1 MSLEN
6 ELLSKVVDTDSFHV
20 LAKYNIT
27 SDDFFSQKETYE
39 FIKKYCMEYGQCPSY
54 TTVVRECDSFEYE
67 AEVSDHIEYM
77 CKRLKSDRARRESF
91 ELLQNEAS
99 DKFNSLKGDQFI
111 QWLKSETDRIYASTQ
126 AISCSGVNWAT
137 NGAERKA
144 EYLDVKNNKSSLI
157 IPTPFPTLNEG
168 LGGGAFAGDY
178 ILLEAYTNRGKSWV
192 ASDFGVTAW
201 MEGNGVLHYSPE
213 LSKYNQSQ
221 RLDTLVGHFNNMAM
235 RNGELYESVEDRY
248 FEYLDAFHEGTDN
261 APYIIKSMEDLP
273 MGLSVDII
281 EADLQANP
289 DIKFVILDGFNL
301 MVHKGG
307 RSLRDSMTITSRRLR
322 QLCGRHNI
330 VLLVVHQ
337 VSTQGEKDSKI
348 MDDDAGCRIVNAPD
362 LTSYSET
369 VAVIQDACTVLTYDY
384 CEGDGQLRVCKS
396 RANNVG
402 QRIDLEC
409 DYNCGYLKE
418 CNHLDF

>member
-6 ELLSKVVDTDSFHV
+6 ELLSKVVDTDSFYV
-20 LAKYNIT
+20 LSKYNIT
-27 SDDFFSQKETYE
+27 ADDFFSQKETYE
-39 FIKKYCMEYGQCPSY
+39 FIKNYCMEYGQCPSY

-77 CKRLKSDRARRESF
+77 CKRLKSDRARREAF

-99 DKFNSLKGDQFI
+99 NKFNSLKGDQFI
-111 QWLKSETDRIYASTQ
+111 QWLKDETDRIYASTQ

-137 NGAERKA
+137 NGAERKT

-157 IPTPFPTLNEG
+157 IPTPFPTLNSG

-178 ILLEAYTNRGKSWV
+178 ILLEAYTNKGKSWV

-235 RNGELYESVEDRY
+235 RNGELYDSVEDRY
-248 FEYLDAFHEGTDN
+248 FEYLGAFHEGTDN

-273 MGLSVDII
+273 QGLSVDII

-337 VSTQGEKDSKI
+337 VST
-348 MDDDAGCRIVNAPD
+348 AGDKESQITNEDGLKLVNPPD
-362 LTSYSET
+362 LGSYSET
-369 VAVIQDACTVLTYDY
+369 IAVIQDACTVLTYDY
-384 CEGDGQLRVCKS
+384 CEGEAALKVCKS

-402 QRIDLEC
+402 QRIDLEV
-409 DYNCGYLKE
+409 DYNSGYLAE
-418 CNHLDF
+418 CSNLSF

>member
-1 MSLEN
+1 
-6 ELLSKVVDTDSFHV
+6 
-20 LAKYNIT
+20 
-27 SDDFFSQKETYE
+27 
-39 FIKKYCMEYGQCPSY
+39 
-54 TTVVRECDSFEYE
+54 
-67 AEVSDHIEYM
+67 
-77 CKRLKSDRARRESF
+77 
-91 ELLQNEAS
+91 
-99 DKFNSLKGDQFI
+99 
-111 QWLKSETDRIYASTQ
+111 
-126 AISCSGVNWAT
+126 
-137 NGAERKA
+137 
-144 EYLDVKNNKSSLI
+144 
-157 IPTPFPTLNEG
+157 
-168 LGGGAFAGDY
+168 
-178 ILLEAYTNRGKSWV
+178 
-192 ASDFGVTAW
+192 

-409 DYNCGYLKE
+409 NYNEGYLKE
-418 CNHLDF
+418 CNKLAF

>member
-27 SDDFFSQKETYE
+27 EDDFFSQKETYE

-54 TTVVRECDSFEYE
+54 TTVVRECDSFDFDP
-67 AEVSDHIEYM
+67 EVSDHIEYM
-77 CKRLKSDRARRESF
+77 CKRLKSDRARREAF

-111 QWLKSETDRIYASTQ
+111 QWLKNETDRIYASTQ
-126 AISCSGVNWAT
+126 AISCSGVNWAV

-235 RNGELYESVEDRY
+235 RNGELYEQSEDRY

-273 MGLSVDII
+273 QGLSVDII

-322 QLCGRHNI
+322 QICGRHNI

-396 RANNVG
+396 RSNNVG

-409 DYNCGYLKE
+409 DYNEGYLTE
-418 CNHLDF
+418 CNNLSF

>member
-111 QWLKSETDRIYASTQ
+111 QWLKNETDRIYASTQ

-178 ILLEAYTNRGKSWV
+178 ILLEAYTNRGKSWI
-192 ASDFGVTAW
+192 ASDFGITAW

-409 DYNCGYLKE
+409 NYNEGYLKE
-418 CNHLDF
+418 CNKLAF

>member
-27 SDDFFSQKETYE
+27 EDDFFSQKETYE

-77 CKRLKSDRARRESF
+77 CKRLKSDRARREAF

-111 QWLKSETDRIYASTQ
+111 QWLKNETDRIYASTQ
-126 AISCSGVNWAT
+126 AISCSGVNWAV

-235 RNGELYESVEDRY
+235 RNGELYEQSEDRY

-273 MGLSVDII
+273 QGLSVDII

-322 QLCGRHNI
+322 QICGRHNI

-396 RANNVG
+396 RSNNVG

-409 DYNCGYLKE
+409 NYNEGYLTE
-418 CNHLDF
+418 CNNLSF

>member
-6 ELLSKVVDTDSFHV
+6 ELLSKVVDTDSFYV
-20 LAKYNIT
+20 LSKYNIT
-27 SDDFFSQKETYE
+27 ADDFFSQKETYE
-39 FIKKYCMEYGQCPSY
+39 FIKNYCMEYGQCPSY

-77 CKRLKSDRARRESF
+77 CKRLKSDRARREAF

-111 QWLKSETDRIYASTQ
+111 QWLKDETDRIYASTQ

-137 NGAERKA
+137 NGAERKT

-157 IPTPFPTLNEG
+157 IPTPFPTLNSG

-178 ILLEAYTNRGKSWV
+178 ILLEAYTNKGKSWV

-235 RNGELYESVEDRY
+235 RNGELYDSVEDRY

-273 MGLSVDII
+273 QGLSVDII

-337 VSTQGEKDSKI
+337 VST
-348 MDDDAGCRIVNAPD
+348 AGDKESQIINEDGLKLVNPPD
-362 LTSYSET
+362 LGSYSET
-369 VAVIQDACTVLTYDY
+369 IAVIQDACTVLTYDY
-384 CEGDGQLRVCKS
+384 CEGEAALKVCKS

-402 QRIDLEC
+402 QRIDLEVN
-409 DYNCGYLKE
+409 YNEGYLTE
-418 CNHLDF
+418 CNNLAF

>member
-27 SDDFFSQKETYE
+27 EDDFFSQKETYE

-54 TTVVRECDSFEYE
+54 TTVVRECDSFDFDP
-67 AEVSDHIEYM
+67 EVSDHVEYL
-77 CKRLKSDRARRESF
+77 CKKLKSDRARREAF

-111 QWLKSETDRIYASTQ
+111 QWLKNETDRIYASTQ
-126 AISCSGVNWAT
+126 AISCSGVNWAV

-235 RNGELYESVEDRY
+235 RNGELYEQSEDRY

-273 MGLSVDII
+273 QGLSVDII

-289 DIKFVILDGFNL
+289 NIKFVILDGFNL

-322 QLCGRHNI
+322 QICGRHNI

-396 RANNVG
+396 RSNNVG

-409 DYNCGYLKE
+409 NYNEGYLTE
-418 CNHLDF
+418 CNNLSF